1 MKRFAGWLLFFW
13 GCICCICASE
23 ISITDSWKYKA
34 ENDERFSS
42 MDWND
47 SDWVTVDLPHT
58 WNAGDVIDEQRG
70 YRRGISWYRKKLFI
84 PSEARDKKITLR
96 FDGVASKADVYLNGK
111 LLKTH
116 LGAYTAFGVDITDI
130 CEVGKENL
138 LAVKVDNSSSLGE
151 ILPPVSGDF
160 SIFGGIYRRVFLQWT
175 EKVHFVTEPY
185 AAVPVR
191 IQTPEVSVSEASMQ
205 IVAFLK
211 NDFTD
216 TKHVHVNVFLC
227 DEMNRIVKEKQLKLK
242 LIPGRKYPI
251 STSVGR
257 IENPHLWS
265 PELPYL
271 YTVKVQVCDA
281 KNGEMYQEVISP
293 VGFRWF
299 SVDKT
304 GFYLNGKYL
313 KLRGAARHQ
322 DYAGLGTAI
331 PVEMNRRDMRL
342 LKEMGANFVRISH
355 YPQDP
360 EIYRACDELGLI
372 VWSEICV
379 VNEVRK
385 NTAFAHNCKEM
396 LKEMILQ
403 NYNHPSVVLWGAMNE
418 LWDYHKQAI
427 ALARELEAL
436 KKELDPYRLSCVAF
450 HAFTW
455 EKPYTQSSKEMFSIS
470 DVNGVNVYES
480 WYQGDSA
487 TIAPMFDK
495 FCSYSTAKPRF
506 LSEFGAGSDERIH
519 SYTPRTFDF
528 TPEFQLDLIADISMK
543 WRNVRII

>member
-528 TPEFQLDLIADISMK
+528 TPEFQLDFNRDISMK